1 MNGERAVSPTY
12 AGSLD
17 GDRILRYTLAERINH
32 WVSAISYMY
41 LLLTGLGFWSPYLFW
56 LTVLVGGGPTARFWH
71 PWMGLL
77 FGASV
82 VVMHKHWRE
91 DMRTTEVDRLW
102 LKEIGHYIQNKDE
115 SLPAVGKFNFG
126 QKLWYWLIFYG
137 AILLLLSG
145 TVLWFTESIPWSLR
159 FLRYAAIL
167 VHAGAALATIGGF
180 IIHVYMSTVLEE
192 GSFAS
197 MIEGYVS
204 KLWARK
210 HHRLWYEEISHKK
223 PGNKK

>member
-91 DMRTTEVDRLW
+91 DMRTAETDRVW
-102 LKEIGHYIQNKDE
+102 LKKIGSYIQNEDE

-137 AILLLLSG
+137 AIFLLLSG
-145 TVLWFTESIPWSLR
+145 IVLWFTESIPWSLR

-197 MIEGYVS
+197 MVEGYVS